1 MSAAGSA
8 AAPAAAQSF
17 RRTLRLSWV
26 QTQLNLK
33 AVRREPQALFF
44 LVLFPVMMFV
54 IFGSVFPWTIGET
67 NVKLSHYLAAGIIAS
82 SLFGTAFLNLSIGI
96 VGQREDGWLK
106 RLGGSP
112 VPKIAFFA
120 GQIGSV
126 LLITIAQVIVMLIVG
141 VAAFGLEL
149 PSGGQWLTLIWV
161 LLLGVAAGC
170 GLGIGI
176 TAFIPSVRAAPAVV
190 NFPYI
195 GLQFISGVFLDFTLM
210 PGWLQAIASVF
221 PLRWLALGLRS
232 VFLPDEFKYNE
243 PGQSWQLEWVAI
255 VLLIWIVVGLGL
267 AVKTFKWD
275 RSG

>member
-8 AAPAAAQSF
+8 AAPATAQSF

-33 AVRREPQALFF
+33 AVRREPQAMFF

-67 NVKLSHYLAAGIIAS
+67 NVKLSHYLAAGIVAS

-267 AVKTFKWD
+267 AVKTFRWD